1 MTTDQIIYLSLAL
14 SILNIL
20 INVWIWISR
29 L

>member
-20 INVWIWISR
+20 INVWIWISHQ
-29 L
+29 